1 MKAETVFE
9 VYKALNSS
17 EQNRLLTL
25 IEEHIENKAKTSF
38 LESDTIVKIAKNL
51 PCILNHYMSLKKD
64 VVDNQTL
71 LNSSFHQ
78 YLTSYVL
85 KDN

>member
-1 MKAETVFE
+1 MV
-9 VYKALNSS
+9 
-17 EQNRLLTL
+17 L
-25 IEEHIENKAKTSF
+25 IIRPIQRIAKSDKTSI
-38 LESDTIVKIAKNL
+38 LEQDTIVTVAKNL
-51 PCILNHYMSLKKD
+51 PCILNHYLSLKKD
-64 VVDNQTL
+64 LVDNQTL